1 MLRAITDLIAQI
13 ESNDYM
19 CKPEDQEELQDWM
32 HKLTS
37 MYAGGSETD
46 ARIARVIAIE
56 RLMGLGDASDGTW
69 GG

>member
-46 ARIARVIAIE
+46 ARIARVIAVE
-56 RLMGLGDASDGTW
+56 RSMGLGDGSDEIW
-69 GG
+69 GA